1 MGQVIELKQHGNFVE
16 IALNRPEVFNAFD
29 FEMLSELTTVL
40 TRLSMDGSVMGIV
53 LTGRGKA
60 FCAGGDIRLAVSF
73 SEKPGS
79 SFYKL
84 ASQLHLSVLEIR
96 RMNKPVVAA
105 INGPAFGAGFSLAL
119 ACDFR
124 IMEESAVLM
133 QAYTSNGFSID
144 GCGTFTLPR
153 IAGFSRA
160 LEIAAFDKPIS
171 SKQALEWG
179 LATGVVEDGTVLQGA
194 IDLLNEL
201 AKNSVHSFG
210 WSKKLFNE
218 SFSNSLE
225 AHVELEREA
234 LSACANHPNGKEG
247 LKAFTEKRK
256 PVFNC

>member
-1 MGQVIELKQHGNFVE
+1 
-16 IALNRPEVFNAFD
+16 
-29 FEMLSELTTVL
+29 
-40 TRLSMDGSVMGIV
+40 
-53 LTGRGKA
+53 
-60 FCAGGDIRLAVSF
+60 LAVSF

-179 LATGVVEDGTVLQGA
+179 LATRVVEDGTALQGA
-194 IDLLNEL
+194 IDLLNEM
-201 AKNSVHSFG
+201 AKNSVHSLAG
-210 WSKKLFNE
+210 RKNCLTN
-218 SFSNSLE
+218 
-225 AHVELEREA
+225 
-234 LSACANHPNGKEG
+234 LSAIHWKRMWNWK
-247 LKAFTEKRK
+247 EKRFPLVPTILMEK
-256 PVFNC
+256 KV